1 MIEQM
6 LIQLNDQVSRLAKH
20 NSDLISENE
29 LMKANLRIVAEGLR
43 SGVSKI
49 QQKTM
54 ARVIEEMLRS
64 EK

>member
-1 MIEQM
+1 M

-20 NSDLISENE
+20 NSDLIAENQM
-29 LMKANLRIVAEGLR
+29 LKANLRITAEGLR

-54 ARVIEEMLRS
+54 ARVIEETIRRK
-64 EK
+64 E